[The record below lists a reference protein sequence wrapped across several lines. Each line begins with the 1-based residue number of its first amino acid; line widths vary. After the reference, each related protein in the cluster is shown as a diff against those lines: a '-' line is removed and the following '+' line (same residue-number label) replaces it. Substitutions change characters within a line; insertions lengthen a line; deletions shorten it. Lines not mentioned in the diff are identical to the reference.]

1 MKNNSHNAL
10 FSDGI
15 LVELRKILE
24 EKYPERKITNSELIE
39 AAVKIIQFIAV
50 CELRKVN
57 NDR

>member
-1 MKNNSHNAL
+1 MKNYSHNAL

-50 CELRKVN
+50 SELRKVN

>member
-50 CELRKVN
+50 SELRKVN